1 MPFYQAFVLG
11 LVQGLSEFL
20 PISSSA
26 HLALTPWAF
35 GWDDPGLAF
44 DVALHMGTLVAVL
57 WYFRTDWV
65 ALAQSGVRILRNRR
79 VETSDEWR
87 VVFLIIATIPAA
99 IAGVLLEK
107 KAETAFRSPTLI
119 AIMLVTMGIVLW
131 ICDRRSRTDRSLGD
145 MRWHDA
151 LWIGIAQSFSL
162 IPGISRS
169 GSTITGGR
177 LLRLDRKSAAVFS
190 FLLSMP
196 VTAAAAFLK
205 VPDAVR
211 DQGVSA
217 PIVVGVVTAAMSS
230 WLAISVLLRYVS
242 HRSYGIFAAYRV
254 LLGVAVLI
262 LVSLRG

>member
-1 MPFYQAFVLG
+1 
-11 LVQGLSEFL
+11 
-20 PISSSA
+20 
-26 HLALTPWAF
+26 
-35 GWDDPGLAF
+35 
-44 DVALHMGTLVAVL
+44 
-57 WYFRTDWV
+57 
-65 ALAQSGVRILRNRR
+65 
-79 VETSDEWR
+79 
-87 VVFLIIATIPAA
+87 
-99 IAGVLLEK
+99 
-107 KAETAFRSPTLI
+107 
-119 AIMLVTMGIVLW
+119 
-131 ICDRRSRTDRSLGD
+131 